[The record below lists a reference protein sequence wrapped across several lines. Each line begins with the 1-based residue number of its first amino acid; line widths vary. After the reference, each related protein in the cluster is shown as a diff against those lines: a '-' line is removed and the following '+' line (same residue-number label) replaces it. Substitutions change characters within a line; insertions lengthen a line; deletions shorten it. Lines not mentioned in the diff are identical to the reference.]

1 MNEMQWLLA
10 ENVSTGALIGLL
22 VGVLVRFATKA
33 IQMLLI
39 AQFLLLKWLET
50 RNIVMVDWDRLSMG
64 LIQSQEVLVGQAT
77 NLVDTLMEMG
87 VFGASLAAGFYIGQR
102 LAK

>member
-64 LIQSQEVLVGQAT
+64 LIQSQEVLVGQAR